1 LTDSELVNTV
11 FIIPAFNEVLS
22 IGNVVNQLCI
32 YGPIIVVDDGSTDGT
47 LELCEARGI
56 TVVSHNGNLGYG
68 AAIKTGL
75 SKACEL
81 NYRYAI
87 TIDADGQHNT
97 TDVVKIYNLLEE
109 GFDLV
114 CGNRQSF
121 PRLAELIFAL
131 YSRWQYKIDD
141 PLCGFKGY
149 RLSSC
154 NKFIRSKF
162 TCVAGTGIAI
172 SAAKARLKVV
182 NFFTK
187 VAPRKD
193 LPRYGTLITANIKIL
208 YAFFFVVWNG

>member
-1 LTDSELVNTV
+1 MTNSELANTV

-22 IGNVVNQLCI
+22 IGNVIDQLCI
-32 YGPIIVVDDGSTDGT
+32 YGPIIVINDGSTDGT
-47 LELCEARGI
+47 LELCEVHGV
-56 TVVSHNGNLGYG
+56 TVISHDGNLGYG

-75 SKACEL
+75 SKADEL
-81 NYRYAI
+81 KYKYAI

-97 TDVVKIYNLLEE
+97 SDVVKIFDLLED
-109 GFDLV
+109 GCDLV
-114 CGNRQSF
+114 CGNRHVL
-121 PRLAELIFAL
+121 PRLAEQLFAL

-154 NKFIRSKF
+154 SRFIRSEF

-172 SAAKARLKVV
+172 SAARAKLKVA
-182 NFFTK
+182 NFLTK

-208 YAFFFVVWNG
+208 YAFFFIVWNG